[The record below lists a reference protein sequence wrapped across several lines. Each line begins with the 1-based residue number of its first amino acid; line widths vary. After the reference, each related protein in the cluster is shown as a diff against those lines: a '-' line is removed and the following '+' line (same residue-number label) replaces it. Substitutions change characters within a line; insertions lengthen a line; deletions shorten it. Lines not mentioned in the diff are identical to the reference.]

1 MSTERPPEAHDVL
14 LIPRLLPVQ
23 LAGQPKP
30 GSGMLKMSV
39 KESGDYEASIP
50 LSVEDAGGRKAYSV
64 ARPSDDYGPAFAVLP
79 IRPEPGTQSD
89 TCYLIN
95 TENLFLPNPWTA
107 TDWDALPPEGEQEN
121 PGPAAAQNQP
131 DPESWREDGFDLL
144 VAGPR
149 GRVFRVRCDG
159 HRGQV
164 EEIAL
169 AQESELWAQLREG
182 LIVGTAKHDNEIL
195 PIVNVTSLNNKRRGN
210 TAKTGGRS

>member
-14 LIPRLLPVQ
+14 LIPRLLP
-23 LAGQPKP
+23 LNTESGP

-39 KESGDYEASIP
+39 QENGEYAASTP
-50 LSVEDAGGRKAYSV
+50 LGVEDAGGRKAYSV

-107 TDWDALPPEGEQEN
+107 SDWDALPPEGELQN
-121 PGPAAAQNQP
+121 PPQTAARNDAP
-131 DPESWREDGFDLL
+131 TEWREDGFDLL

-149 GRVFRVRCDG
+149 GKVFRVQWN
-159 HRGQV
+159 GQTGGI
-164 EEIAL
+164 EQIAV

-182 LIVGTAKHDNEIL
+182 LIVGTAKHQDEIL
-195 PIVNVTSLNNKRRGN
+195 PIVNVTSLNNKRQGS
-210 TAKTGGRS
+210 GGKS